1 VLGGVLLSNSAFVL
15 AACCLYA
22 LGVEVLR
29 DRRLAWR
36 GALLFCC
43 TPASVFFSSL
53 YTESRHPPLQPEP
66 SPSPSTHPEPNP
78 KPDPNPNPNP
88 NPNSSPDPDPN
99 PNLNP

>member
-1 VLGGVLLSNSAFVL
+1 MLGGVLISNVAFVL

-29 DRRLAWR
+29 DRRLARR

-53 YTESRHPPLQPEP
+53 YTESPFASTTP
-66 SPSPSTHPEPNP
+66 SLTPTLTPTLTLTLTPTLTPTLTLTLTP
-78 KPDPNPNPNP
+78 T
-88 NPNSSPDPDPN
+88 
-99 PNLNP
+99 LT

>member
-1 VLGGVLLSNSAFVL
+1 MLGGVLLSNSAFVL

-53 YTESRHPPLQPEP
+53 YTESRHRRYNP
-66 SPSPSTHPEPNP
+66 SPHPHPRPTLSPTPSLTRTPTPTRARTRT
-78 KPDPNPNPNP
+78 
-88 NPNSSPDPDPN
+88 
-99 PNLNP
+99 LTRT